1 MPEAGEDRSWTDAGR
16 MLASSAANCKA
27 SILRAGRSNWSR
39 VAAAAAKAGSTDAK
53 SAKIARRLSDVIDVD
68 DGAAAAADAGAAW
81 DDSSDDRLAAA
92 TGDTFATELELS

>member
-39 VAAAAAKAGSTDAK
+39 VAAAAATAGSTDAK

-68 DGAAAAADAGAAW
+68 DGAAAVDAGAAW
-81 DDSSDDRLAAA
+81 GDSSDDRLAAA
-92 TGDTFATELELS
+92 TGDTFATELELN